1 MLWLPRLVRP
11 FCVFVALLAG
21 TERLISQ
28 ANADEASKQ
37 IAVQM
42 AGTPSLSPDGKVI
55 AFRWANDIWTVDI
68 LGGEAKRLTFH
79 PDSDSQPRFSPDGS
93 KIAFVSNRTGSDQ
106 IYVMPAQ
113 GGIPEQKTFHTEGY
127 TIADW
132 FPDGNSIL
140 AIGQRDHF
148 WRGSQR
154 MMQID
159 LTKRTAEK
167 VLLDDAATNPSLS
180 HDGKKILFNREGERW
195 WRKGY
200 FGERSAQIWMFDIES
215 GATTELIHDPYEC
228 MWPLWLPSGKGF
240 YFTKGDHKGF
250 DLWRYRFPKEEG
262 EEPKQKMLAGFDD
275 DSIVRPTLSRDG
287 STIVFRHLF
296 DLYSFMPGAE
306 DPPRRIPITV
316 VADTELGDDVL
327 RSTTSRAD
335 SVAFSEDGLDIAF
348 TAGGDIYLMDT
359 ELREPIRATKTDGT
373 ESNLIFAQDG
383 KSLWFTR
390 SIEGQVDV
398 WKIEPKNRDSFW
410 WQQKDFVETQMT
422 NNADAESDLRFTP
435 DGKKL
440 LFQRGR
446 GDLAVMDLESK
457 ETTILV
463 DSFSGLDFSISPD
476 SRWIAY
482 ASQDDDFNS
491 EVWLMP
497 LDKSQP
503 PTNVSRH
510 PDNDGNPVF
519 SPDGKILAFTGRRVA
534 EENDI
539 YYVYLQEEYDEK
551 TARDRKLEKAIE
563 AMKKRKSSDKPA
575 SAEKKDKPDSSED
588 GAKKSSDEKSA
599 SDKSADK
606 TAEEKKETAA
616 ESKSAFKIDLGNI
629 HERVRRISIPDTSES
644 NLLFS
649 PDSKKLAFSASVE
662 GKSGWYSVEFPD
674 KLQPKLMS
682 ATVLSNSRWT
692 KAANGILGLRSGT
705 PTKLD
710 GGEKQVDYGFSI
722 RLERS
727 RSGRLKEGF
736 NTAWQLMGEIWYDPA
751 MGGKNWDAIRRKYS
765 EAASKT
771 YDERGLAEVV
781 ELMLGELNGS
791 HLGFTPGQN
800 EPDADPAPSGRSF
813 QRTVHLGVRFDE
825 KHLGP
830 GLKVRDVLPTGPA
843 DLEVSKLHVDDIIL
857 SIDGQKVDPQRDL
870 TEVLNGPV
878 DRDIVLSVQRK
889 VANENKEL
897 TVTMRP
903 ITYVRAQA
911 LLYDHWLEFNRKLVE
926 KQSEGKL
933 GYLHIRA
940 MDNSS
945 FLEFERQLYNVGY
958 GRSGLIID
966 VRDNGGGSTADHLLT
981 ALTQPRHAITIPRGG
996 KEGYPHDRMIYATWS
1011 KPIVVLCNQNSY
1023 SNAEIFS
1030 HAIKAMGRGK
1040 LIGVQTAGGV
1050 VSTGV
1055 ARVNDVGV
1063 LRAPFRGWF
1072 SIKTGDDMELHGAMP
1087 DIVVWPKPG
1096 EMPAGIDRQLETAV
1110 KVLQEEVAKAP
1121 ASVKPKY
1128 ATEELREKANKK

>member
-1 MLWLPRLVRP
+1 MLWLSRFVRP

-28 ANADEASKQ
+28 AIADEASKQ

-68 LGGEAKRLTFH
+68 KGGEAKRLTFH
-79 PDSDSQPRFSPDGS
+79 PDSDSQPRFSPDGT

-113 GGIPEQKTFHTEGY
+113 GGIPEQKTFHAEGY
-127 TIADW
+127 SIADW

-200 FGERSAQIWMFDIES
+200 FGERSAQIWMLDIES
-215 GATTELIHDPYEC
+215 GTTTELIHDPYEC
-228 MWPLWLPSGKGF
+228 MWPLWLPNGNGF
-240 YFTKGDHKGF
+240 YFTKGDAKGF
-250 DLWRYRFPKEEG
+250 DLWRYRFPQEEG
-262 EEPKQKMLAGFDD
+262 EEPKQKMIAGFDE
-275 DSIVRPTLSRDG
+275 DSIVRPTLSQDG

-296 DLYSFMPGAE
+296 DLYSFMPSSE
-306 DPPRRIPITV
+306 EPPRRIPITV
-316 VADTELGDDVL
+316 VADTELGDDIL

-335 SVAFSEDGLDIAF
+335 SVAFSDDGLDIAF

-383 KSLWFTR
+383 KSLLFTR
-390 SIEGQVDV
+390 SIAGQVDV
-398 WKIEPKNRDSFW
+398 WKIEPKIRDVFW
-410 WQQKDFVETQMT
+410 WQQKEFVETQMT

-446 GDLAVMDLESK
+446 GDLAVMDLDSK
-457 ETTILV
+457 QTTILV

-497 LDKSQP
+497 VDKSQP

-539 YYVYLQEEYDEK
+539 YYVYLQEENDEK
-551 TARDRKLEKAIE
+551 TSRDRKLEKAIE
-563 AMKKRKSSDKPA
+563 AMKKRKSSDKPGFA
-575 SAEKKDKPDSSED
+575 DKKEKADSSED
-588 GAKKSSDEKSA
+588 GAKPV
-599 SDKSADK
+599 DKPAEDK
-606 TAEEKKETAA
+606 KEEKKETTAD
-616 ESKSAFKIDLGNI
+616 SKSAFKIDLDKI
-629 HERVRRISIPDTSES
+629 HERVRRISIPDTSEG

-682 ATVLSNSRWT
+682 TTVLSNSRWT

-705 PTKLD
+705 PTKLEN
-710 GGEKQVDYGFSI
+710 GERQVDYGFSV

-751 MGGKNWDAIRRKYS
+751 MGGKNWDAIRRKYV

-791 HLGFTPGQN
+791 HLGFTPGQSD
-800 EPDADPAPSGRSF
+800 PDADPAPSGRTF

-825 KHLGP
+825 KYLGP

-843 DLEVSKLHVDDIIL
+843 DLEVSKLQVDDIIL

-878 DRDIVLSVQRK
+878 DRDVVLSVQRK

-897 TVTMRP
+897 T
-903 ITYVRAQA
+903 
-911 LLYDHWLEFNRKLVE
+911 
-926 KQSEGKL
+926 
-933 GYLHIRA
+933 RA

-1030 HAIKAMGRGK
+1030 HAIKALGRGK

-1072 SIKTGDDMELHGAMP
+1072 SIKTGEDMELHGAIP

-1121 ASVKPKY
+1121 APVKPKY

>member
-1 MLWLPRLVRP
+1 MLWISGLLRLNC
-11 FCVFVALLAG
+11 FFLAVFVGMGLL
-21 TERLISQ
+21 RSH
-28 ANADEASKQ
+28 ANAEQTSKQ
-37 IAVQM
+37 ISVQM
-42 AGTPSLSPDGKVI
+42 ANTPSLSPDGKVI

-68 LGGEAKRLTFH
+68 QGGEAKRLTFH

-106 IYVMPAQ
+106 IYVMPSQ

-127 TIADW
+127 AIADW

-140 AIGQRDHF
+140 AVGQRDHF

-154 MMQID
+154 MMKID
-159 LTKRTAEK
+159 LTKRSAEK
-167 VLLDDAATNPSLS
+167 VLLDDAAVNPSLS

-200 FGERSAQIWMFDIES
+200 HGERSAQIWMLDIET
-215 GATTELIHDPYEC
+215 GVTTELIHDPYEC
-228 MWPLWLPSGKGF
+228 MWPLWLPTGKGF
-240 YFTKGDHKGF
+240 YFTKGNDKGF
-250 DLWRYRFPKEEG
+250 DLWRYRFPKEDG
-262 EEPKQKMLAGFDD
+262 EEPKQKMLAGFDE

-287 STIVFRHLF
+287 TTIVFRHLF
-296 DLYSFMPGAE
+296 DLYSFKPGSE
-306 DPPRRIPITV
+306 DPPRLIPITV

-327 RSTTSRAD
+327 RSSIARAD
-335 SVAFSEDGLDIAF
+335 NAAFSDDGLDIAF

-359 ELREPIRATKTDGT
+359 ELREPIRATNTNGT
-373 ESNLIFAQDG
+373 ESNLVFAPDG

-390 SIEGQVDV
+390 SIDGQVDM
-398 WKIEPKNRDSFW
+398 WKMEPKNRDMFW
-410 WQQKDFVETQMT
+410 WQQKEFVETQLS
-422 NNADAESDLRFTP
+422 NNAAAESDLRFTP

-440 LFQRGR
+440 VFQSGR
-446 GDLAVMDLESK
+446 GDLGIMDLESK
-457 ETTILV
+457 VSSILV

-491 EVWLMP
+491 EIWLMP

-510 PDNDGNPVF
+510 PDNDSNPVF

-539 YYVYLQEEYDEK
+539 YYVYLQEENDEK
-551 TARDRKLEKAIE
+551 TTRDRKLEKAIE
-563 AMKKRKSSDKPA
+563 AMKKRKASDKPA
-575 SAEKKDKPDSSED
+575 STEKKDKADTTED
-588 GAKKSSDEKSA
+588 GSKKSNDEKSA
-599 SDKSADK
+599 SEKPSSDKSAD
-606 TAEEKKETAA
+606 EKKETGA
-616 ESKSAFKIDLGNI
+616 ESKSTFKIDLDKI
-629 HERVRRISIPDTSES
+629 HERVRRISIPDTSEGS
-644 NLLFS
+644 LIFS

-682 ATVLSNSRWT
+682 TSVLNNARWT

-705 PTKLD
+705 PTKLE
-710 GGEKQVDYGFSI
+710 GGEKQVDYSFTV
-722 RLERS
+722 RHERS

-736 NTAWQLMGEIWYDPA
+736 NTAWQLMGDIWYDPA

-765 EAASKT
+765 EAAGKT

-791 HLGFTPGQN
+791 HLGFTPGQS
-800 EPDADPAPSGRSF
+800 EPDADPSPGGRAF

-830 GLKVRDVLPTGPA
+830 GLKVRDVLANGPA
-843 DLEVSKLHVDDIIL
+843 DLENSKLRADDIIL

-878 DRDIVLSVQRK
+878 DRDILLSVQRK
-889 VANENKEL
+889 TANENKEL
-897 TVTMRP
+897 SITLRP
-903 ITYVRAQA
+903 TTYARAQA
-911 LLYDHWLEFNRKLVE
+911 LLYDQWLEFNRQLVE
-926 KQSEGKL
+926 KQSDGKL

-940 MDNSS
+940 MDSSS

-958 GRSGLIID
+958 GRNGLVID

-981 ALTQPRHAITIPRGG
+981 ALTQPRHATTIPRGG

-1030 HAIKAMGRGK
+1030 HAIKALGRGK
-1040 LIGVQTAGGV
+1040 LVGVQTAGGV

-1072 SIKTGDDMELHGAMP
+1072 SVKTGEDMELHGAIP
-1087 DIVVWPKPG
+1087 DVIVWPKPG

-1110 KVLQEEVAKAP
+1110 KLLQEEVAKVPAP
-1121 ASVKPKY
+1121 VKPKY
-1128 ATEELREKANKK
+1128 ATEELREKKK

>member
-1 MLWLPRLVRP
+1 MLWISGLLRP
-11 FCVFVALLAG
+11 NCFCLALLLG
-21 TERLISQ
+21 MGLLSHV
-28 ANADEASKQ
+28 NAEQASKQ
-37 IAVQM
+37 ISVQM
-42 AGTPSLSPDGKVI
+42 ANTPSLSPDGKVI

-68 LGGEAKRLTFH
+68 QGGEAKRLTFH

-106 IYVMPAQ
+106 IYVMPSQ

-127 TIADW
+127 AIADW

-140 AIGQRDHF
+140 AVGQRDHF

-154 MMQID
+154 MMKID
-159 LTKRTAEK
+159 LTKRSAEK
-167 VLLDDAATNPSLS
+167 VLLDDAALNPSLS

-200 FGERSAQIWMFDIES
+200 HGERSAQIWMLDIET
-215 GATTELIHDPYEC
+215 GVTTELIHDPYEC
-228 MWPLWLPSGKGF
+228 MWPLWLPTGKGF
-240 YFTKGDHKGF
+240 YFTKGNDKGF
-250 DLWRYRFPKEEG
+250 DLWRYRFPKEDG
-262 EEPKQKMLAGFDD
+262 EEPKQKMLAGFDE

-287 STIVFRHLF
+287 TTIVFRHLF
-296 DLYSFMPGAE
+296 DLYSFKPGSE
-306 DPPRRIPITV
+306 DPPRLIPITV

-327 RSTTSRAD
+327 RSSIARAD
-335 SVAFSEDGLDIAF
+335 NAAFSDDGLDIAF

-359 ELREPIRATKTDGT
+359 ELREPIRATNTNGT
-373 ESNLIFAQDG
+373 ESNLVFAPDG

-390 SIEGQVDV
+390 SIDGQVDL
-398 WKIEPKNRDSFW
+398 WKMEPKNRDIFW
-410 WQQKDFVETQMT
+410 WQQKEFVETQLS
-422 NNADAESDLRFTP
+422 NNAAAESDLRFTP

-440 LFQRGR
+440 VFQSGR
-446 GDLAVMDLESK
+446 GDLGIMDLESK
-457 ETTILV
+457 VSSILV

-491 EVWLMP
+491 EIWLMP

-510 PDNDGNPVF
+510 PDNDSNPVF

-539 YYVYLQEEYDEK
+539 YYVYLQEENDEK
-551 TARDRKLEKAIE
+551 TTRDRKLEKAIE
-563 AMKKRKSSDKPA
+563 AMKKRKASDKPA
-575 SAEKKDKPDSSED
+575 STEKKDKADITED
-588 GAKKSSDEKSA
+588 GAKKSTDEKSA
-599 SDKSADK
+599 SDKPASDK
-606 TAEEKKETAA
+606 SSDEKKETSAD
-616 ESKSAFKIDLGNI
+616 SKSTFKIDLEKI
-629 HERVRRISIPDTSES
+629 HERVRRISIPDTSEGS
-644 NLLFS
+644 LLFS

-682 ATVLSNSRWT
+682 TTVLSNARWT

-705 PTKLD
+705 PTKLE
-710 GGEKQVDYGFSI
+710 GGERQVDYSFTV
-722 RLERS
+722 RHERS

-736 NTAWQLMGEIWYDPA
+736 NTAWQLMGDIWYDPA

-765 EAASKT
+765 EAAGKT

-791 HLGFTPGQN
+791 HLGFTPGQS
-800 EPDADPAPSGRSF
+800 EPDADPSPGGRAF

-830 GLKVRDVLPTGPA
+830 GLKVRDVLANGPA
-843 DLEVSKLHVDDIIL
+843 DLENSKLRADDIIL

-889 VANENKEL
+889 TANENKEL
-897 TVTMRP
+897 SITLRP
-903 ITYVRAQA
+903 ITYARAQA
-911 LLYDHWLEFNRKLVE
+911 LLYDQWLEFNRKLVE
-926 KQSEGKL
+926 KQSDGKL

-940 MDNSS
+940 MDTSS

-958 GRSGLIID
+958 GRNGLVID

-981 ALTQPRHAITIPRGG
+981 ALTQPRHATTIPRGG
-996 KEGYPHDRMIYATWS
+996 KEGYPHDRMIYATWT

-1030 HAIKAMGRGK
+1030 HAIKALGRGK
-1040 LIGVQTAGGV
+1040 LVGVQTAGGV

-1072 SIKTGDDMELHGAMP
+1072 SVKTGEDMELHGAIP
-1087 DIVVWPKPG
+1087 DVVVWPKPG

-1110 KVLQEEVAKAP
+1110 KLLQEEVAKVPAP
-1121 ASVKPKY
+1121 VKPKY
-1128 ATEELREKANKK
+1128 ATEELREKKK

>member
-1 MLWLPRLVRP
+1 MLWISGLLRLNC
-11 FCVFVALLAG
+11 FFLAVFVGMGLL
-21 TERLISQ
+21 RSH
-28 ANADEASKQ
+28 ANAEQTSRQ
-37 IAVQM
+37 ISVQM
-42 AGTPSLSPDGKVI
+42 ANTPSLSPDGKVI

-68 LGGEAKRLTFH
+68 QGGEAKRLTFH

-93 KIAFVSNRTGSDQ
+93 RIAFVSNRTGSDQ

-127 TIADW
+127 AIADW

-140 AIGQRDHF
+140 AVGQRDHF

-154 MMQID
+154 MMKID
-159 LTKRTAEK
+159 LTKRSAEK
-167 VLLDDAATNPSLS
+167 VLLDDAAVNPSLS

-200 FGERSAQIWMFDIES
+200 HGERSAQIWMLDIET
-215 GATTELIHDPYEC
+215 GVTTELIHDPYEC
-228 MWPLWLPSGKGF
+228 MWPLWLPTGKGF
-240 YFTKGDHKGF
+240 YFTKGNDKGF
-250 DLWRYRFPKEEG
+250 DLWRYRFPKEDG
-262 EEPKQKMLAGFDD
+262 EEPKQKMLAGFDE

-287 STIVFRHLF
+287 TTIVFRHLF
-296 DLYSFMPGAE
+296 DLYSYKPGSE
-306 DPPRRIPITV
+306 DPPRLIPITV

-327 RSTTSRAD
+327 RSSIARAD
-335 SVAFSEDGLDIAF
+335 NAAFSDDGLDIAF

-359 ELREPIRATKTDGT
+359 ELREPIRATNTNGT
-373 ESNLIFAQDG
+373 ESNLVFAPDG

-390 SIEGQVDV
+390 SIDGQVDL
-398 WKIEPKNRDSFW
+398 WKMEPKNRDMFW
-410 WQQKDFVETQMT
+410 WQQKEFVETQLS
-422 NNADAESDLRFTP
+422 NNAAAESDLRFTP

-440 LFQRGR
+440 VFQSGR
-446 GDLAVMDLESK
+446 GDLGIMDIESK
-457 ETTILV
+457 VSSILV

-491 EVWLMP
+491 EIWLMP

-510 PDNDGNPVF
+510 PDNDSNPVF

-539 YYVYLQEEYDEK
+539 YYVYLQEENDEK
-551 TARDRKLEKAIE
+551 TTRDRKLEKAIE
-563 AMKKRKSSDKPA
+563 AMKKRKATDKPASTEKKDKADTTEDGSKKSNDEKSVSDKPA
-575 SAEKKDKPDSSED
+575 A
-588 GAKKSSDEKSA
+588 
-599 SDKSADK
+599 DKSAD
-606 TAEEKKETAA
+606 EKKETGADA
-616 ESKSAFKIDLGNI
+616 KSTFKIDLDKI
-629 HERVRRISIPDTSES
+629 HERVRRISIPDTSEGS
-644 NLLFS
+644 LLFS
-649 PDSKKLAFSASVE
+649 PDSKRLAFSASVE

-682 ATVLSNSRWT
+682 TAVLSNARWT

-705 PTKLD
+705 PTKLE
-710 GGEKQVDYGFSI
+710 GGEKQVDYGFTV
-722 RLERS
+722 RHERS

-736 NTAWQLMGEIWYDPA
+736 NTAWQLMGDIWYDPA

-765 EAASKT
+765 EAAGKT

-791 HLGFTPGQN
+791 HLGFTPGQS
-800 EPDADPAPSGRSF
+800 EPDADPSPGGRAF

-825 KHLGP
+825 KYLGP
-830 GLKVRDVLPTGPA
+830 GLKVRDVLANGPA
-843 DLEVSKLHVDDIIL
+843 DLENSKLRADDIIL

-870 TEVLNGPV
+870 TEVLNGPI
-878 DRDIVLSVQRK
+878 DRDILLSVQRK
-889 VANENKEL
+889 TANENKEL
-897 TVTMRP
+897 SITLRP
-903 ITYVRAQA
+903 TTYARAQA
-911 LLYDHWLEFNRKLVE
+911 LLYDQWLEFNRQLVE
-926 KQSEGKL
+926 KQSDGKL

-940 MDNSS
+940 MDTSS

-958 GRSGLIID
+958 GRNGLVID

-981 ALTQPRHAITIPRGG
+981 ALTQPRHATTIPRGG

-1030 HAIKAMGRGK
+1030 HAIKALGRGK
-1040 LIGVQTAGGV
+1040 LVGVQTAGGV

-1072 SIKTGDDMELHGAMP
+1072 SVKTGDDMELHGAIP
-1087 DIVVWPKPG
+1087 DVVVWPKPG

-1110 KVLQEEVAKAP
+1110 KLLQEEVAKVPAP
-1121 ASVKPKY
+1121 VKPKY
-1128 ATEELREKANKK
+1128 ATEELREKKK